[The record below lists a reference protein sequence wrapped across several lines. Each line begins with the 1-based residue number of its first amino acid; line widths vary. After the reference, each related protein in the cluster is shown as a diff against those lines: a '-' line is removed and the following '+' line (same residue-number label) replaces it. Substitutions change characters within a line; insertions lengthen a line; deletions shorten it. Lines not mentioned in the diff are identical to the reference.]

1 MTILLALLA
10 LIAPAPQQSTLE
22 ARPPEEQQGPGGL
35 PTKPVPLTPPTG
47 WITQRD
53 YPRAAGGAHGT
64 TRFRLTVNA
73 EGVVVTCVITGSS
86 GSKALDD
93 QACRMLRLRA
103 RFQPARDSSG
113 NAIPFTWNS
122 WFVWQKRD

>member
-1 MTILLALLA
+1 MMFLALLT
-10 LIAPAPQQSTLE
+10 LIAPAPQQSVLE
-22 ARPPEEQQGPGGL
+22 AHPPEQQQQGTSGL
-35 PTKPVPLTPPTG
+35 PQKPVPLTPPTG

-53 YPRAAGGAHGT
+53 YPSAAAGAYGT

-73 EGVVVTCVITGSS
+73 EGGVMTCVITGSS

-103 RFQPARDSSG
+103 RFQPARDSHG
-113 NAIPFTWNS
+113 NPIPFTWNS
-122 WFVWQKRD
+122 WFAWRRP